1 MTLSHHVPA
10 EVSHTEYMELL
21 SAGEVGEEE
30 REKGLASLWHIFGLS
45 RPRPGSNVSLALRES
60 QPPAEGA
67 LTYTL

>member
-30 REKGLASLWHIFGLS
+30 REKGK
-45 RPRPGSNVSLALRES
+45 
-60 QPPAEGA
+60 
-67 LTYTL
+67 T